1 MQCAISFALPLSDDD
16 DSEDESVLELQP
28 YLIDEMG
35 LVEGA
40 LLEQTFDN
48 QLAVKVRV
56 VAYVAG

>member
-35 LVEGA
+35 LVVGA